1 LPIIDRGEGIYL
13 FDKSGKRYIDG
24 SSGALVCSVGHGQDE
39 IVDFIHKETKKVAY
53 VNGNYFHSD
62 LCENLASKLCGR
74 SPGRLDRAFFLCSGS
89 EAIEAAIKF
98 ARQYFFDRG
107 LEKKY
112 KVIAR
117 SPGYHGNT
125 LYALS
130 ASGRPRYKK
139 YFGPLLSEVC
149 MVRTPY
155 EYRSP
160 SEDYEGEACEI
171 YLKEIE
177 DLILKEGA
185 HTIACV
191 LVEPV
196 SGTSTA
202 GSCPPKNY
210 LRSLQELCR
219 KNDILIIADE
229 VLCGAGRTGSFYAS
243 EQEFF
248 EPDLL
253 VLGKGVNGGYAP
265 LSVLL
270 TRTDLVD
277 VIAKNSLN
285 YMHAQTYV
293 NTPSSLAAGVA
304 VVDFMD
310 RYRVIE
316 KSRTVGAYFLSEL
329 KKLESYEGVG
339 HAGGRGMFG
348 GLELVENKAS
358 KTPLSRSFKAS
369 ESLMEIL
376 FSKGLVAWNNSG
388 QIDGEKGDLLVLG
401 PPLITTLEQ
410 IDEMIEVLKSG
421 LEDWI
426 VKMKKLGVRFS

>member
-1 LPIIDRGEGIYL
+1 
-13 FDKSGKRYIDG
+13 
-24 SSGALVCSVGHGQDE
+24 
-39 IVDFIHKETKKVAY
+39 
-53 VNGNYFHSD
+53 
-62 LCENLASKLCGR
+62 
-74 SPGRLDRAFFLCSGS
+74 
-89 EAIEAAIKF
+89 
-98 ARQYFFDRG
+98 
-107 LEKKY
+107 
-112 KVIAR
+112 
-117 SPGYHGNT
+117 
-125 LYALS
+125 
-130 ASGRPRYKK
+130 
-139 YFGPLLSEVC
+139 
-149 MVRTPY
+149 
-155 EYRSP
+155 
-160 SEDYEGEACEI
+160 
-171 YLKEIE
+171 
-177 DLILKEGA
+177 
-185 HTIACV
+185 
-191 LVEPV
+191 
-196 SGTSTA
+196 
-202 GSCPPKNY
+202 
-210 LRSLQELCR
+210 
-219 KNDILIIADE
+219 
-229 VLCGAGRTGSFYAS
+229 
-243 EQEFF
+243 
-248 EPDLL
+248 LL

-358 KTPLSRSFKAS
+358 KTPLSRSLKAS